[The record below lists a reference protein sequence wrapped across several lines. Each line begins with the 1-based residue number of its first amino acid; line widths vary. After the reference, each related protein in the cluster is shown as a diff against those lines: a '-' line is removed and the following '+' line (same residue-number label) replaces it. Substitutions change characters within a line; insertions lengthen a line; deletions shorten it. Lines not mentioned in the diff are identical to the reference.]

1 VVKVPDN
8 LGIKHLLQQESNNN
22 NNKLQRQRQHLLV
35 GSNRGPFGLVSPT
48 SMVGSQS
55 EVRAAVNDGVKTA
68 KPAKAPKERAGS
80 GQTKRW
86 TWKKPGDKVS
96 HSTVSSTNGDIG
108 LSHLT
113 QPLLPDPSL
122 Q

>member
-8 LGIKHLLQQESNNN
+8 LGTKHLLQQESNNN
-22 NNKLQRQRQHLLV
+22 NNKLQQQRQHQLV
-35 GSNRGPFGLVSPT
+35 GSNRGFCGLVSPT

-55 EVRAAVNDGVKTA
+55 EVRAVNDAVKTA

-96 HSTVSSTNGDIG
+96 HTTVSSTNGDIG

-113 QPLLPDPSL
+113 QTLLPVQSL